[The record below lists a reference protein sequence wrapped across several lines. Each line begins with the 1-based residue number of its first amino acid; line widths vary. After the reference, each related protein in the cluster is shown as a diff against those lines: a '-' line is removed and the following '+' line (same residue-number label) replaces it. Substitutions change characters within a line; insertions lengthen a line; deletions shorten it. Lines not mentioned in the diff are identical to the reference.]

1 MDVVGGVASIITLIE
16 ATGVLAKVS
25 RDLVLRWRNAPHEIQ
40 ALATRLSLLAGELQ
54 SIKNATARSHPVL
67 TDAIIRQSLSDLLTD
82 VRKRLANLESLHFR
96 LQQHGAMRQ
105 KVEWAAKAGSVEK
118 MLSKTQELEQRLAN
132 LMTLISLLVT
142 GAFSRMRHIADTLQ
156 AGTNTHLGGLGQNR
170 TDGLYACN
178 RSSDPCACGPSNTMR
193 HCCAWQHNIVLWIW
207 DYSKTHP
214 CIEAMDT
221 GQKLGALGLTRITP
235 HYEKRHKL

>member
-1 MDVVGGVASIITLIE
+1 MELAGGVASIITLIE

-82 VRKRLANLESLHFR
+82 VRKRLAKLEALHFR

-105 KVEWAAKAGSVEK
+105 KVDWAAKAGSVEK
-118 MLSKTQELEQRLAN
+118 MLGKTQEVEQRLAN
-132 LMTLISLLVT
+132 LMTLISL
-142 GAFSRMRHIADTLQ
+142 
-156 AGTNTHLGGLGQNR
+156 
-170 TDGLYACN
+170 
-178 RSSDPCACGPSNTMR
+178 
-193 HCCAWQHNIVLWIW
+193 
-207 DYSKTHP
+207 
-214 CIEAMDT
+214 
-221 GQKLGALGLTRITP
+221 
-235 HYEKRHKL
+235 